1 MGRLVFSLVM
11 LMFSTQA
18 LSEDYKSA
26 YFDSTIEVAK
36 LLRHK
41 TILENFVGEQYIE
54 IKLLTAQLQSMK
66 ELNQQTLHRQ
76 IALGEICPIYSA
88 GDKDEQCKE

>member
-11 LMFSTQA
+11 VLLSTQA
-18 LSEDYKSA
+18 FSEGYKAA
-26 YFDSTIEVAK
+26 YYESTVEVAK

-66 ELNQQTLHRQ
+66 DLNQQTLHRQ

-88 GDKDEQCKE
+88 GESNEQE